1 MWCGTRTAMATT
13 SPDSASRVQSTLS
26 RVDLLLLF
34 LAAWIPRAIVA
45 AIRPEGGGDWGF
57 SYLPVALNILHNG
70 CISLS
75 DPATALCEPS
85 WGGNQA
91 PGFSAFVALVWW
103 LLPETQLVLVQV
115 QAVVVSAAI
124 LAVAAMA
131 ARLGSNRMAGLV
143 VGLAL
148 AFSPQHLAWT
158 RFSSTDPLTIT
169 FSLLLIAA
177 LMHGLDRQ
185 RLPIWPVALALIG
198 ALAVRFDSVLLTI
211 PVALAGFLLH
221 APMTAIRRGVA
232 IILILMVP
240 AGLWTVRNVAQ
251 ELTIL
256 PPQFFSPKFERPP
269 GFNHWGYTWTMIE
282 YQYPS
287 WYYDAVQGRYDLIA
301 VDPANY
307 RTREEREDSEAAITR
322 LQAYVGQDIPRDI
335 DEEFARI
342 ADKRRAIDPL
352 RQWVISPAIR
362 ARNLWFNP
370 FNPTAWPYEMSAD
383 VLFKVRAGALW
394 ELREGFEKEPGP
406 ATLALALG
414 MERLLL
420 LGLFAW
426 VFAMTL
432 GRRHR
437 GPWRQFVWLAASY
450 LVGRT
455 LFFAYFPLV
464 ETRYIMPVTPW
475 LEVVI
480 ALGLMVRFRPQWAT
494 GLTLLR
500 PPCRDS

>member
-1 MWCGTRTAMATT
+1 MATA
-13 SPDSASRVQSTLS
+13 SPDAALAIRSALS

-91 PGFSAFVALVWW
+91 PGFAAFVAFVWW
-103 LLPETQLVLVQV
+103 LLPESQLVLVQV
-115 QAVVVSAAI
+115 QAIILGAAI
-124 LAVAAMA
+124 ATVAVMA
-131 ARLGSNRMAGLV
+131 AQLGRSRMLGLV
-143 VGLAL
+143 IGLIL
-148 AFSPQHLAWT
+148 AFSPQHFAWT

-177 LMHGLDRQ
+177 LLRGVGKH
-185 RLPIWPVALALIG
+185 RLPIWSVALALVG

-211 PVALAGFLLH
+211 PVAVAGFLLH
-221 APMTAIRRGVA
+221 APLTAIRRGVA
-232 IILILMVP
+232 IVLILLVP
-240 AGLWTVRNVAQ
+240 AALWSVRNAAVD
-251 ELTIL
+251 LTLL

-269 GFNHWGYTWTMIE
+269 GFNHWGYTWTLIE

-287 WYYDAVQGRYDLIA
+287 WYYDAVQGRYDQIA
-301 VDPANY
+301 VDPGNY
-307 RTREEREDSEAAITR
+307 RSEEEREDSEAAITR
-322 LQAYVGQDIPRDI
+322 LQAYVGQDIPDDI
-335 DEEFARI
+335 DAEFARI

-352 RQWVISPAIR
+352 RQWVTSPLTR
-362 ARNLWFNP
+362 MRNLWFNP
-370 FNPTAWPYEMSAD
+370 FNPTAWPYEMSAE
-383 VLFKVRAGALW
+383 VLFKVREGALW

-406 ATLALALG
+406 ATLALVLG
-414 MERLLL
+414 VARLVL

-426 VFAMTL
+426 VLALTF
-432 GRRHR
+432 GRRYR
-437 GPWRQFVWLAASY
+437 GPWRPFVWLAASY

-475 LEVVI
+475 LEVAV
-480 ALGLMVRFRPQWAT
+480 ALGLLVRFWPHRVP
-494 GLTLLR
+494 GLLAVRL
-500 PPCRDS
+500 PSRDS